1 MARGKTNIRVDV
13 PASRV
18 PVIEG
23 VLKRIEKDPDEL
35 YYFEAL
41 IDVIESVDTSDR
53 ETMRSAML
61 SRVAVT
67 CPWLLDRV
75 AKRARGE
82 TKAKRAA

>member
-1 MARGKTNIRVDV
+1 MARGKTIIRVDV

-18 PVIEG
+18 PEG

-75 AKRARGE
+75 AKRA
-82 TKAKRAA
+82 A